1 MASEYTKNY
10 NLDKYA
16 STDKPNLRDQYNS
29 AMDKIDDEIE
39 KLNTKFNSASNGV
52 YAFTQTAKEIT
63 ENYKSINS
71 RIADNEKSIK
81 ESIAN
86 FENTKKYVHDELEKT
101 NADVKDNSNKL
112 KTADDDRHTLHSMI
126 DTVSTRVTGLNDDID
141 VAKQSMHKIE
151 KTLGEFQEKITTNKQ
166 EVDKSITA
174 IHDDVEKAKNDTT
187 ANLALM
193 KNDMQ
198 THAKK
203 YDEIMGVAQ
212 QDIAGLKHDIAT
224 TNKAVTDQSVRDNEN
239 FLRVAKDVSANKA
252 NIDINTKNIN
262 QHSAEINELKTK
274 EQQDND
280 AQQKLIT
287 ANTAQLSSHA
297 TQLQE
302 HTQRLS
308 TIETTTKQHTE
319 KANGYFSKVDT
330 VESKVDTVESKL
342 ATLDSDLTNAK
353 RSIADQSVRDDTNYR
368 EVKGLYTGL
377 NERVQQQEQKIETL
391 KTGSGTISSDEISNI
406 KTEVQQLNTKT
417 KNNYDTLQTI
427 GGKIDTHE
435 QQLKDRYTKAES
447 DDKFVSKSTYETN
460 NNEIKG
466 ALSTLRT
473 NVPSTDTFAKKSD
486 VYTKSESDNKYA
498 IKDYVNNTIVQVMN
512 STQFLHVQEKPSMNT
527 LFVYI
532 KMLEYSGFDG
542 VRHKIVLNDIVPMG
556 EYILLLSGPYG
567 TIIPRALIEHMN
579 GVLGTDTLNISI
591 TYNKDT
597 PILIKDGD
605 NVPMR
610 MHDVNVTYIGL
621 PE

>member
-101 NADVKDNSNKL
+101 NADVKGNSNKL

-126 DTVSTRVTGLNDDID
+126 DTVSTRVTGLNDDVD

-239 FLRVAKDVSANKA
+239 FLRVAKDVSTNKA

-262 QHSAEINELKTK
+262 QHSTEINELKTK

-302 HTQRLS
+302 HVQRL
-308 TIETTTKQHTE
+308 TTLENTSKQHVE
-319 KANGYFSKVDT
+319 KSEGYFSKVDT
-330 VESKVDTVESKL
+330 ALEKI
-342 ATLDSDLTNAK
+342 ATLDSDLTSAK
-353 RSIADQSVRDDTNYR
+353 RSIADQSVRDDTNYN

-377 NERVQQQEQKIETL
+377 NERVQQNEQKIETL

-406 KTEVQQLNTKT
+406 KTEVQQLDTKAKEQYNTI
-417 KNNYDTLQTI
+417 QTM

-447 DDKFVSKSTYETN
+447 DDKF
-460 NNEIKG
+460 
-466 ALSTLRT
+466 
-473 NVPSTDTFAKKSD
+473 AKKND
-486 VYTKSESDNKYA
+486 VYTKAESDTEYVHKSDTNYA
-498 IKDYVNNTIVQVMN
+498 KLHDINTTIKTILNGQEV
-512 STQFLHVQEKPSMNT
+512 LHVQEKPSINT
-527 LFVYI
+527 LFVCI

-542 VRHKIVLNDIVPMG
+542 VRHKIALNDIVPMG
-556 EYILLLSGPYG
+556 EYILLLSGMYG

-597 PILIKDGD
+597 PILVKDGD
-605 NVPMR
+605 NIPMR

>member
-52 YAFTQTAKEIT
+52 YGFTQTAKEIT

-86 FENTKKYVHDELEKT
+86 FENTKKYIHDELEKT

-112 KTADDDRHTLHSMI
+112 KTADDDRHSLHSMI
-126 DTVSTRVTGLNDDID
+126 DTVSTRVTGLNDDVD

-239 FLRVAKDVSANKA
+239 FLRAAKDVSANKA
-252 NIDINTKNIN
+252 NIDINTKNIS

-302 HTQRLS
+302 HAQRLS
-308 TIETTTKQHTE
+308 TIETSTKQHTE
-319 KANGYFSKVDT
+319 KAIEYF
-330 VESKVDTVESKL
+330 SKVDTVESKL

-353 RSIADQSVRDDTNYR
+353 RSIADQSVRDDTNYN

-391 KTGSGTISSDEISNI
+391 KTGSGTISSDDISHI
-406 KTEVQQLNTKT
+406 KSDIVLLNNKAKEQDNTI
-417 KNNYDTLQTI
+417 QTM

-447 DDKFVSKSTYETN
+447 DDKFVQKSAYETN

-473 NVPSTDTFAKKSD
+473 NIPSTDTFAKKND
-486 VYTKSESDNKYA
+486 VYTKSESDDKYI
-498 IKDYVNNTIVQVMN
+498 IKGTDNFVQKRDIFNDFTTFMGDQKILYIQPKPDN
-512 STQFLHVQEKPSMNT
+512 ST
-527 LFVYI
+527 LFA
-532 KMLEYSGFDG
+532 
-542 VRHKIVLNDIVPMG
+542 
-556 EYILLLSGPYG
+556 ILLPQHRETLSFDLSRYLSIVTQGKYEIKYDDG
-567 TIIPRALIEHMN
+567 DHVEKVTKNDDIIPGIGSQM
-579 GVLGTDTLNISI
+579 ISVNFN
-591 TYNKDT
+591 Y
-597 PILIKDGD
+597 GD
-605 NVPMR
+605 NWISYT
-610 MHDVNVTYIGL
+610 NGKINKNALFIGIK
-621 PE
+621 E

>member
-52 YAFTQTAKEIT
+52 YAFAQTAKEIT

-101 NADVKDNSNKL
+101 NADVKGNSNKL

-126 DTVSTRVTGLNDDID
+126 DTVSTRVTGLNDDVD

-239 FLRVAKDVSANKA
+239 FLRVAKDVSTNKA

-262 QHSAEINELKTK
+262 QHSTEINELKTK

-297 TQLQE
+297 TQLHE
-302 HTQRLS
+302 HVQRL
-308 TIETTTKQHTE
+308 TTLENTSKQHVE
-319 KANGYFSKVDT
+319 KSEGYFSKVDT
-330 VESKVDTVESKL
+330 ALEKI
-342 ATLDSDLTNAK
+342 ATLDSDLTSAK
-353 RSIADQSVRDDTNYR
+353 RSIADQSVRDDTNYN

-377 NERVQQQEQKIETL
+377 NERVQQNEQKIETL

-406 KTEVQQLNTKT
+406 KTEVQQLDTKAKEQYNTI
-417 KNNYDTLQTI
+417 QTM

-447 DDKFVSKSTYETN
+447 DDKF
-460 NNEIKG
+460 
-466 ALSTLRT
+466 
-473 NVPSTDTFAKKSD
+473 AKKND
-486 VYTKSESDNKYA
+486 VYTKAESDTEYVHKSDTNYA
-498 IKDYVNNTIVQVMN
+498 KLHDIHTTIKTILNGQEV
-512 STQFLHVQEKPSMNT
+512 LHVQEKPSMNT
-527 LFVYI
+527 LFVCI

-542 VRHKIVLNDIVPMG
+542 VHHKIALNDIVPMG
-556 EYILLLSGPYG
+556 EYILLLSGMHG
-567 TIIPRALIEHMN
+567 TIIPRTLIEHMN

-597 PILIKDGD
+597 PILVKDGD
-605 NVPMR
+605 NIPMR

>member
-126 DTVSTRVTGLNDDID
+126 DTVSTRVTGLNDDVD

-224 TNKAVTDQSVRDNEN
+224 TNKAVADQSVRDDEN
-239 FLRVAKDVSANKA
+239 FLRVSKDVSANKA

-262 QHSAEINELKTK
+262 QHSAELTELKTK

-280 AQQKLIT
+280 SQQKLIT

-302 HTQRLS
+302 HAQRLTS
-308 TIETTTKQHTE
+308 IENNTKQRAE
-319 KANGYFSKVDT
+319 KADGYFSKVDT
-330 VESKVDTVESKL
+330 ALGKI
-342 ATLDSDLTNAK
+342 ATLDTDLTSAK
-353 RSIADQSVRDDTNYR
+353 RSIADQSVRDDTNYK

-377 NERVQQQEQKIETL
+377 NERVQQNEQKIATL
-391 KTGSGTISSDEISNI
+391 KTGSGTISSDEIGNI
-406 KTEVQQLNTKT
+406 KSEVQQLNTKT

-435 QQLKDRYTKAES
+435 QQLKDRYTKTES
-447 DDKFVSKSTYETN
+447 DDKYI
-460 NNEIKG
+460 IKG
-466 ALSTLRT
+466 
-473 NVPSTDTFAKKSD
+473 TDNFVQRRDMRNIFTTFMGDQK
-486 VYTKSESDNKYA
+486 VLCIQTKPNK
-498 IKDYVNNTIVQVMN
+498 
-512 STQFLHVQEKPSMNT
+512 NT
-527 LFVYI
+527 LFAI
-532 KMLEYSGFDG
+532 PLQQSLESMSFDPSG
-542 VRHKIVLNDIVPMG
+542 
-556 EYILLLSGPYG
+556 Y
-567 TIIPRALIEHMN
+567 
-579 GVLGTDTLNISI
+579 LNIFTNG
-591 TYNKDT
+591 TYELIFKNDQIEGISKVPSATSNTHVNKQ
-597 PILIKDGD
+597 LIFIDFAQGD
-605 NVPMR
+605 NWISFTNGAINKSAVF
-610 MHDVNVTYIGL
+610 IGINK
-621 PE
+621 

>member
-1 MASEYTKNY
+1 MTSEYTKNY

-86 FENTKKYVHDELEKT
+86 FENTKKYVHDELGKT

-126 DTVSTRVTGLNDDID
+126 DTVSTRVTGLNDDVD

-203 YDEIMGVAQ
+203 YDEIMGNAQ
-212 QDIAGLKHDIAT
+212 QDITGLKHDIAT
-224 TNKAVTDQSVRDNEN
+224 TNKAVSDQSVRDDEN
-239 FLRVAKDVSANKA
+239 FLRVSKDVSANKA

-262 QHSAEINELKTK
+262 QHSTEINELKTK

-287 ANTAQLSSHA
+287 ANTAQVSSHA

-302 HTQRLS
+302 HAQRLTS
-308 TIETTTKQHTE
+308 IENNTKQHTE
-319 KANGYFSKVDT
+319 KADGYFSKVDT
-330 VESKVDTVESKL
+330 ALGKI
-342 ATLDSDLTNAK
+342 ATLDSDLSSAK
-353 RSIADQSVRDDTNYR
+353 RSIADQSVRDDTNYK
-368 EVKGLYTGL
+368 EVKTLYTGL
-377 NERVQQQEQKIETL
+377 NERVQQNEQKIATL
-391 KTGSGTISSDEISNI
+391 KTGSGTISSDEIDNI
-406 KTEVQQLNTKT
+406 KNEVQQLNTKT
-417 KNNYDTLQTI
+417 KNNYDTIQTI
-427 GGKIDTHE
+427 GGKIDTYE
-435 QQLKDRYTKAES
+435 QQLKDRYTKTES
-447 DDKFVSKSTYETN
+447 DDKFASKEN
-460 NNEIKG
+460 
-466 ALSTLRT
+466 
-473 NVPSTDTFAKKSD
+473 
-486 VYTKSESDNKYA
+486 VYTKSESDGKYIIKGTDNFVQRRDISNIFTTFMGDQKVLCIQSKPNK
-498 IKDYVNNTIVQVMN
+498 
-512 STQFLHVQEKPSMNT
+512 NT
-527 LFVYI
+527 LFAI
-532 KMLEYSGFDG
+532 PLQQSLESLSFDPSG
-542 VRHKIVLNDIVPMG
+542 
-556 EYILLLSGPYG
+556 Y
-567 TIIPRALIEHMN
+567 
-579 GVLGTDTLNISI
+579 LNIFTNG
-591 TYNKDT
+591 TYELTFNNDNIEGISKVPSATSNTHINKQ
-597 PILIKDGD
+597 LIFIDFTQGD
-605 NVPMR
+605 NWISFT
-610 MHDVNVTYIGL
+610 NGEINKSALFIGIK
-621 PE
+621 E

>member
-16 STDKPNLRDQYNS
+16 SSDKPNLRDQYNS

-86 FENTKKYVHDELEKT
+86 FENTKKYIHDELEKT

-112 KTADDDRHTLHSMI
+112 KTADDDRHSLHSMI
-126 DTVSTRVTGLNDDID
+126 DTVSTRVTGLNDDVD

-252 NIDINTKNIN
+252 NIDINTNNIN
-262 QHSAEINELKTK
+262 QHSTEISELKTK

-302 HTQRLS
+302 HVQRL
-308 TIETTTKQHTE
+308 TTLENTSKQHVE
-319 KANGYFSKVDT
+319 KSEGYFSKVDT
-330 VESKVDTVESKL
+330 ALGKI
-342 ATLDSDLTNAK
+342 ATLDSDLTSAK
-353 RSIADQSVRDDTNYR
+353 RSIADQSVRDDTNYK

-391 KTGSGTISSDEISNI
+391 KTGSGTISSDEIGNI

-435 QQLKDRYTKAES
+435 QQLKDRYTKTES
-447 DDKFVSKSTYETN
+447 DDKF
-460 NNEIKG
+460 
-466 ALSTLRT
+466 
-473 NVPSTDTFAKKSD
+473 AKKND
-486 VYTKSESDNKYA
+486 VYNKGEVDTKFSYYA
-498 IKDYVNNTIVQVMN
+498 DINIAKLLQIQIIPNEKTLFAIPIKDKKPGRTMWKQLEHYAPILTNGSYLLTHANDEDRSNVLCKTEFQSPNAPGISVNFKMGARWLL
-512 STQFLHVQEKPSMNT
+512 SSLPSMP
-527 LFVYI
+527 F
-532 KMLEYSGFDG
+532 
-542 VRHKIVLNDIVPMG
+542 
-556 EYILLLSGPYG
+556 
-567 TIIPRALIEHMN
+567 
-579 GVLGTDTLNISI
+579 TDAAIF
-591 TYNKDT
+591 
-597 PILIKDGD
+597 
-605 NVPMR
+605 
-610 MHDVNVTYIGL
+610 IGL
-621 PE
+621 K

>member
-126 DTVSTRVTGLNDDID
+126 DTVSTRVTGLNDDVD

-224 TNKAVTDQSVRDNEN
+224 TNKAVADQSVRDDEN
-239 FLRVAKDVSANKA
+239 FLRVSKDVSANKA

-262 QHSAEINELKTK
+262 QHSAELTELKTK

-280 AQQKLIT
+280 SQQKLIT

-302 HTQRLS
+302 HAQRLTS
-308 TIETTTKQHTE
+308 IENNTKQHAE
-319 KANGYFSKVDT
+319 KADGYFSKVDT
-330 VESKVDTVESKL
+330 ALGKI
-342 ATLDSDLTNAK
+342 ATLDTDLTSAK
-353 RSIADQSVRDDTNYR
+353 RSIADQSVRDDTNYK

-377 NERVQQQEQKIETL
+377 NERVQQNEQKIATL
-391 KTGSGTISSDEISNI
+391 KTGSGTISSDEIGNI
-406 KTEVQQLNTKT
+406 KSEVQQLNTKT

-435 QQLKDRYTKAES
+435 QQLKDRYTKTES
-447 DDKFVSKSTYETN
+447 DDKFVQKSTYETN
-460 NNEIKG
+460 NNEING
-466 ALSTLRT
+466 ALTTLRT
-473 NVPSTDTFAKKSD
+473 NIPSTDTFAKKSD
-486 VYTKSESDNKYA
+486 VYTKYESDGKYIIKGTDNFVQRRDIPNIFTTFMGDQKVLCIQTKPNK
-498 IKDYVNNTIVQVMN
+498 
-512 STQFLHVQEKPSMNT
+512 NT
-527 LFVYI
+527 LFAI
-532 KMLEYSGFDG
+532 PLQQSLESMSFDPSG
-542 VRHKIVLNDIVPMG
+542 
-556 EYILLLSGPYG
+556 Y
-567 TIIPRALIEHMN
+567 
-579 GVLGTDTLNISI
+579 LNIFTNG
-591 TYNKDT
+591 TYELIFKNDQIEGISKVPSATSNTHVNKQ
-597 PILIKDGD
+597 LIFIDFTQGD
-605 NVPMR
+605 NWISFTNGAINKSAVF
-610 MHDVNVTYIGL
+610 IGIN
-621 PE
+621 E

>member
-29 AMDKIDDEIE
+29 AMDKIDNEIE

-101 NADVKDNSNKL
+101 NSDVKDNANKL
-112 KTADDDRHTLHSMI
+112 KTADEDRHTLHSMI

-198 THAKK
+198 AHAKK

-302 HTQRLS
+302 HAQRLS
-308 TIETTTKQHTE
+308 TIETSTKQHTE

-330 VESKVDTVESKL
+330 VESKL
-342 ATLDSDLTNAK
+342 ATLDSDLTSAK
-353 RSIADQSVRDDTNYR
+353 RSIADQSVRDDTNYK

-377 NERVQQQEQKIETL
+377 NERVQQNEQKIATL
-391 KTGSGTISSDEISNI
+391 KESGSYSNELINI
-406 KTEVQQLNTKT
+406 KSEMQQLDTKAKEQYNTI
-417 KNNYDTLQTI
+417 QTM
-427 GGKIDTHE
+427 GGKIDKH
-435 QQLKDRYTKAES
+435 DRELQDVYTKSQSNA
-447 DDKFVSKSTYETN
+447 
-460 NNEIKG
+460 
-466 ALSTLRT
+466 
-473 NVPSTDTFAKKSD
+473 TFAGKEN
-486 VYTKSESDNKYA
+486 VYTKSESDGKYA
-498 IKDYVNNTIVQVMN
+498 NKAYVDSIISSQLGKILTIQIIPNEKTLFAIPIKDKKEGRNLWNQLEDFATILTN
-512 STQFLHVQEKPSMNT
+512 GTYLLTHANDEDRSK
-527 LFVYI
+527 
-532 KMLEYSGFDG
+532 
-542 VRHKIVLNDIVPMG
+542 VLCKTEFQSP
-556 EYILLLSGPYG
+556 
-567 TIIPRALIEHMN
+567 
-579 GVLGTDTLNISI
+579 
-591 TYNKDT
+591 
-597 PILIKDGD
+597 
-605 NVPMR
+605 NVPGIS
-610 MHDVNVTYIGL
+610 VNFKLGANWLISNIPTVPFTDAAIFIGL
-621 PE
+621 M

>member
-86 FENTKKYVHDELEKT
+86 FENTKKYVHDVLEKT
-101 NADVKDNSNKL
+101 NADVKGNSNKL

-126 DTVSTRVTGLNDDID
+126 DTVSTRVTGLNDDVD

-174 IHDDVEKAKNDTT
+174 IHDDVEKTKNDTT

-262 QHSAEINELKTK
+262 QHSAEISELKTK

-287 ANTAQLSSHA
+287 ANTAQLSNHA

-302 HTQRLS
+302 HVQRL
-308 TIETTTKQHTE
+308 TTLEDTSKQHVE
-319 KANGYFSKVDT
+319 KSEGYFSKVDT
-330 VESKVDTVESKL
+330 AL
-342 ATLDSDLTNAK
+342 GRIATLDSDLTSAK
-353 RSIADQSVRDDTNYR
+353 RSIADQSVRDDTNYK

-377 NERVQQQEQKIETL
+377 TERVQQNEQKIATL
-391 KTGSGTISSDEISNI
+391 KVSGSSSDEIANI
-406 KTEVQQLNTKT
+406 KSEIQQLDTKEKNTY
-417 KNNYDTLQTI
+417 NTLQTI
-427 GGKIDTHE
+427 GGKIDNHE
-435 QQLKDRYTKAES
+435 NQLKDRYTKSEIN
-447 DDKFVSKSTYETN
+447 DKFVQKSTYETN

-473 NVPSTDTFAKKSD
+473 NIPNTDTFAKKNE
-486 VYTKSESDNKYA
+486 VYTKAESDNKYA
-498 IKDYVNNTIVQVMN
+498 SKDYANNVIN
-512 STQFLHVQEKPSMNT
+512 KTQCLHVQENPNRNT
-527 LFVYI
+527 LFAYI
-532 KMLEYSGFDG
+532 KMLEYSELDG
-542 VRHKIVLNDIVPMG
+542 THYTLILNDIVPLG
-556 EYILLLSGPYG
+556 EYILLVNDGYHA
-567 TIIPRALIEHMN
+567 TILPRVLMENLKGVDGRYTLIITI
-579 GVLGTDTLNISI
+579 LFDKLIITDS
-591 TYNKDT
+591 DH
-597 PILIKDGD
+597 
-605 NVPMR
+605 VPMR
-610 MHDVNVTYIGL
+610 IHKKNITYIGTL
-621 PE
+621 

>member
-126 DTVSTRVTGLNDDID
+126 NTVSTRVTGLNDDVD

-212 QDIAGLKHDIAT
+212 QNIAGLKHDIAT

-239 FLRVAKDVSANKA
+239 FLRVAKDVTTNKT

-262 QHSAEINELKTK
+262 QHSAEISELKTK

-287 ANTAQLSSHA
+287 ANTAQLSSHT

-302 HTQRLS
+302 HAQRLS
-308 TIETTTKQHTE
+308 TIESSTKQHTE
-319 KANGYFSKVDT
+319 KSEGYFSKVDA
-330 VESKVDTVESKL
+330 VESKL
-342 ATLDSDLTNAK
+342 ATLDSDLSNAK
-353 RSIADQSVRDDTNYR
+353 RSIADQSVRDDTNYN

-377 NERVQQQEQKIETL
+377 NKRVQQQEQKIETL

-406 KTEVQQLNTKT
+406 KTKVQQLNTKT
-417 KNNYDTLQTI
+417 KSNFDGLQI
-427 GGKIDTHE
+427 IAGKIDDHE
-435 QQLKDRYTKAES
+435 NQLKNRYTKTES
-447 DDKFVSKSTYETN
+447 DDKYI
-460 NNEIKG
+460 IKG
-466 ALSTLRT
+466 
-473 NVPSTDTFAKKSD
+473 TDNFVQRRDMRNIFTTFMGDQK
-486 VYTKSESDNKYA
+486 VLCIQTIPNK
-498 IKDYVNNTIVQVMN
+498 
-512 STQFLHVQEKPSMNT
+512 NT
-527 LFVYI
+527 LFAI
-532 KMLEYSGFDG
+532 PLQQSLESLSFDASRYLDIFTNG
-542 VRHKIVLNDIVPMG
+542 TYEIIFKNDQIEGISKVP
-556 EYILLLSGPYG
+556 SA
-567 TIIPRALIEHMN
+567 TSNTHVNKQLIFI
-579 GVLGTDTLNISI
+579 DFAQ
-591 TYNKDT
+591 
-597 PILIKDGD
+597 GD
-605 NVPMR
+605 NWISFT
-610 MHDVNVTYIGL
+610 NGEISKSALFIGIK
-621 PE
+621 E

>member
-16 STDKPNLRDQYNS
+16 SNDKPNLRDQYNS

-86 FENTKKYVHDELEKT
+86 FEITKKYVHDELEKT

-126 DTVSTRVTGLNDDID
+126 DTVSTRVTGLNDDVD
-141 VAKQSMHKIE
+141 VAKQSMRKIE

-174 IHDDVEKAKNDTT
+174 IHDDVEKTKNDTT

-302 HTQRLS
+302 HAQRLS
-308 TIETTTKQHTE
+308 TIETSTKQHTE
-319 KANGYFSKVDT
+319 KANGYF
-330 VESKVDTVESKL
+330 SKVDTVESKL

-353 RSIADQSVRDDTNYR
+353 RSIADQSVRDDTNYN

-377 NERVQQQEQKIETL
+377 NERVLQNEQKIETL

-406 KTEVQQLNTKT
+406 KTEVQQLDTKAKEQYNTI
-417 KNNYDTLQTI
+417 QTM

-447 DDKFVSKSTYETN
+447 DDKF
-460 NNEIKG
+460 
-466 ALSTLRT
+466 
-473 NVPSTDTFAKKSD
+473 AKKND
-486 VYTKSESDNKYA
+486 VYTKAESDTEYVHKSDTNYA
-498 IKDYVNNTIVQVMN
+498 KLHDIHTTIKTILNGQEV
-512 STQFLHVQEKPSMNT
+512 LHVQEKPSINT

-542 VRHKIVLNDIVPMG
+542 VHHKIVLNDIVPMG
-556 EYILLLSGPYG
+556 EHILLLSGMYG
-567 TIIPRALIEHMN
+567 TIIPRVLIEHMN

-597 PILIKDGD
+597 PILVKDGD
-605 NVPMR
+605 NIPMR

>member
-52 YAFTQTAKEIT
+52 YAFTQTAKEVT

-126 DTVSTRVTGLNDDID
+126 DTVSTRVTGLNDDVD

-224 TNKAVTDQSVRDNEN
+224 TNKAVSDQSVRDDEN
-239 FLRVAKDVSANKA
+239 FLRVSKDVSANKA

-262 QHSAEINELKTK
+262 QHSAELTELKTK

-280 AQQKLIT
+280 NQQKLIT
-287 ANTAQLSSHA
+287 ANTAQLSSHTA
-297 TQLQE
+297 QLSSHTTQLQE
-302 HTQRLS
+302 HAQRLTS
-308 TIETTTKQHTE
+308 IENNTKQHAE
-319 KANGYFSKVDT
+319 KANGYFSKIDT
-330 VESKVDTVESKL
+330 ALGKI
-342 ATLDSDLTNAK
+342 ATLDTDLTSAK
-353 RSIADQSVRDDTNYR
+353 RSIADQSVRDDTNYK

-391 KTGSGTISSDEISNI
+391 KTGSGTISSVDIGHI
-406 KTEVQQLNTKT
+406 KSDIVMLNTKT
-417 KNNYDTLQTI
+417 KEQGNTIQTM
-427 GGKIDTHE
+427 GAKINTH
-435 QQLKDRYTKAES
+435 DRNFQDIYTKS
-447 DDKFVSKSTYETN
+447 QSNSM
-460 NNEIKG
+460 
-466 ALSTLRT
+466 
-473 NVPSTDTFAKKSD
+473 FATKEN
-486 VYTKSESDNKYA
+486 VYTKSESDDKYI
-498 IKDYVNNTIVQVMN
+498 IKGTDNFVQRRDIPNIFTTFMGDKNVLCIQ
-512 STQFLHVQEKPSMNT
+512 SKPSANT
-527 LFVYI
+527 LFAVPLQQSFES
-532 KMLEYSGFDG
+532 MSFDPSG
-542 VRHKIVLNDIVPMG
+542 
-556 EYILLLSGPYG
+556 Y
-567 TIIPRALIEHMN
+567 
-579 GVLGTDTLNISI
+579 LNIFTNG
-591 TYNKDT
+591 TYELIFKNDQIEGISRVPSATSNTHVNKQ
-597 PILIKDGD
+597 LIFIDFSQGD
-605 NVPMR
+605 NWISFTNGAINKSAIFVGI
-610 MHDVNVTYIGL
+610 NN
-621 PE
+621 

>member
-126 DTVSTRVTGLNDDID
+126 DTVSTRVTGLTDDVD

-187 ANLALM
+187 ANLALI

-224 TNKAVTDQSVRDNEN
+224 TNKTVTDQSVRDNEN
-239 FLRVAKDVSANKA
+239 FLRVAKDVSTNKA

-262 QHSAEINELKTK
+262 QHSTEISELKTK

-302 HTQRLS
+302 HVQRL
-308 TIETTTKQHTE
+308 TTLENTSKQHVE
-319 KANGYFSKVDT
+319 KSEGYFSKVDT
-330 VESKVDTVESKL
+330 ALGKI
-342 ATLDSDLTNAK
+342 ATLDSDLTSAK
-353 RSIADQSVRDDTNYR
+353 RSIADQSVRDDTNYN

-377 NERVQQQEQKIETL
+377 NERVQQNEQKIETL

-406 KTEVQQLNTKT
+406 KTEVQQLDTKAKEQYNTI
-417 KNNYDTLQTI
+417 QTM

-447 DDKFVSKSTYETN
+447 DDKFAKKNDVYNKGEVDTKFSHYADINIANLLQIQIIPNEKTLFAIPIKDKKPGRTMWKQLEQYAPILTN
-460 NNEIKG
+460 GSYLLTHANDEDRSNVLCKTEFQSPNAPGITVNFKKG
-466 ALSTLRT
+466 A
-473 NVPSTDTFAKKSD
+473 NW
-486 VYTKSESDNKYA
+486 
-498 IKDYVNNTIVQVMN
+498 
-512 STQFLHVQEKPSMNT
+512 
-527 LFVYI
+527 
-532 KMLEYSGFDG
+532 
-542 VRHKIVLNDIVPMG
+542 
-556 EYILLLSGPYG
+556 LLSSLPS
-567 TIIPRALIEHMN
+567 IPF
-579 GVLGTDTLNISI
+579 TDAAIF
-591 TYNKDT
+591 
-597 PILIKDGD
+597 
-605 NVPMR
+605 
-610 MHDVNVTYIGL
+610 IGL
-621 PE
+621 K

>member
-126 DTVSTRVTGLNDDID
+126 DTVSTRVTGLNDDVD

-174 IHDDVEKAKNDTT
+174 IHDDVEKAKNDTV

-239 FLRVAKDVSANKA
+239 FLRVAKDVSTNKA

-262 QHSAEINELKTK
+262 QHSTEISELKTK

-302 HTQRLS
+302 HVQRL
-308 TIETTTKQHTE
+308 TTLENTSKQHVE
-319 KANGYFSKVDT
+319 KSEGYFSKVDT
-330 VESKVDTVESKL
+330 ALGKI
-342 ATLDSDLTNAK
+342 ATLDSDLTSAK
-353 RSIADQSVRDDTNYR
+353 RSIADQSVRDDTNYN

-377 NERVQQQEQKIETL
+377 NERVQQNEQKIEAL

-406 KTEVQQLNTKT
+406 KTEVQQLDTKAKEQYNTI
-417 KNNYDTLQTI
+417 QTM

-447 DDKFVSKSTYETN
+447 DDKFVQKSAYEMN

-473 NVPSTDTFAKKSD
+473 NIPSTDTFAKKND
-486 VYTKSESDNKYA
+486 VYTKSESDDKYI
-498 IKDYVNNTIVQVMN
+498 IKGTDNFVQKRDIFNDFTTFMGDQKILYIQPKPDN
-512 STQFLHVQEKPSMNT
+512 STLFAILLPQHREALSFDLSKYLSIVTQGRYEIKYNDMDKVEKVT
-527 LFVYI
+527 
-532 KMLEYSGFDG
+532 KGD
-542 VRHKIVLNDIVPMG
+542 DIVPG
-556 EYILLLSGPYG
+556 IGSQ
-567 TIIPRALIEHMN
+567 
-579 GVLGTDTLNISI
+579 VI
-591 TYNKDT
+591 TVNFNY
-597 PILIKDGD
+597 GD
-605 NVPMR
+605 NWISFT
-610 MHDVNVTYIGL
+610 NGKINKSALFIGIK
-621 PE
+621 E

>member
-126 DTVSTRVTGLNDDID
+126 NTVSTRVTGLNDDVD

-239 FLRVAKDVSANKA
+239 FLRVAKDVTTNKT

-262 QHSAEINELKTK
+262 QHSAEISELKTK

-280 AQQKLIT
+280 AHQKLIT
-287 ANTAQLSSHA
+287 ANTAQLSSHT

-302 HTQRLS
+302 HAQRLS
-308 TIETTTKQHTE
+308 TIESSTKQHTE
-319 KANGYFSKVDT
+319 KSEGYFSKVDA
-330 VESKVDTVESKL
+330 VESKL
-342 ATLDSDLTNAK
+342 ATLDSDLSNAK
-353 RSIADQSVRDDTNYR
+353 RSIADQSVRDDTNYN

-377 NERVQQQEQKIETL
+377 NKRVQQQEQKIETL

-417 KNNYDTLQTI
+417 KNNYDTLQII
-427 GGKIDTHE
+427 GSKIDDHE
-435 QQLKDRYTKAES
+435 DQLKDRYTKTES
-447 DDKFVSKSTYETN
+447 DDKYI
-460 NNEIKG
+460 IKG
-466 ALSTLRT
+466 
-473 NVPSTDTFAKKSD
+473 TDNFVQRRDMHNIFTTFMGDQK
-486 VYTKSESDNKYA
+486 VLCIQTIPNK
-498 IKDYVNNTIVQVMN
+498 
-512 STQFLHVQEKPSMNT
+512 NT
-527 LFVYI
+527 LFAI
-532 KMLEYSGFDG
+532 PLQQSLESLSFDVSGYMDILTNGTYEVIF
-542 VRHKIVLNDIVPMG
+542 KNDQIERISKVP
-556 EYILLLSGPYG
+556 SA
-567 TIIPRALIEHMN
+567 TSNTHVNKQLIFI
-579 GVLGTDTLNISI
+579 DFAQ
-591 TYNKDT
+591 
-597 PILIKDGD
+597 GD
-605 NVPMR
+605 NWISFT
-610 MHDVNVTYIGL
+610 NGEINKNSLFIGIK
-621 PE
+621 E

>member
-10 NLDKYA
+10 NLDKYV

-302 HTQRLS
+302 HAQRLS
-308 TIETTTKQHTE
+308 TIETSTKQHTE
-319 KANGYFSKVDT
+319 KANGYFSKVDA
-330 VESKVDTVESKL
+330 VESKL
-342 ATLDSDLTNAK
+342 ATLDSDLSSAK
-353 RSIADQSVRDDTNYR
+353 RSIADQSVRDDTNYK

-406 KTEVQQLNTKT
+406 KTKVQQLDTKAKEQYNTI
-417 KNNYDTLQTI
+417 QTM
-427 GGKIDTHE
+427 GGKIEKHDSE
-435 QQLKDRYTKAES
+435 LQ
-447 DDKFVSKSTYETN
+447 
-460 NNEIKG
+460 
-466 ALSTLRT
+466 
-473 NVPSTDTFAKKSD
+473 D
-486 VYTKSESDNKYA
+486 VYTKSQSNSIFVAKENVYTKTESDVKYA
-498 IKDYVNNTIVQVMN
+498 NKTYVNNIISSQLGKILTIQIIPN
-512 STQFLHVQEKPSMNT
+512 ENT
-527 LFVYI
+527 LFA
-532 KMLEYSGFDG
+532 
-542 VRHKIVLNDIVPMG
+542 
-556 EYILLLSGPYG
+556 
-567 TIIPRALIEHMN
+567 IP
-579 GVLGTDTLNISI
+579 
-591 TYNKDT
+591 
-597 PILIKDGD
+597 IKDKKEGRSRWMQLEHYATILTNGTYLITHAND
-605 NVPMR
+605 EDRSEVLCKTEFLSPNVAGIR
-610 MHDVNVTYIGL
+610 VNFKLGANWLISTLPNTPFTDAAIFIGL
-621 PE
+621 M